1 MCNGNS
7 YENTRFVKM
16 CSGCSNKSMLLIS
29 MRRDCSYESTN
40 LIKMRSSSSKESTR
54 LVNMCSRSSNESRR
68 RTKMRRNISFNYVRP
83 DENLDNFVL
92 MIVSIFVK
100 RPLETKVI
108 QSLQTPP
115 KLGQH
120 LQPVSSAD
128 VV

>member
-29 MRRDCSYESTN
+29 MRRDCSYESTK
-40 LIKMRSSSSKESTR
+40 LI
-54 LVNMCSRSSNESRR
+54 NMCSSNSNESRR